1 LDLAL
6 AAEMLKVPI
15 GMGFD
20 DSSIGLA
27 GLALRGV
34 ARLLSQR
41 RQSVAIAQLRLSMAA
56 VFQRGSTGGQ
66 MAGTYV
72 IYYPPTAGHPYL
84 VVTFQSD
91 STLQVTAFDSEEEA
105 ETFIE
110 RNAPQL
116 PD

>member
-1 LDLAL
+1 
-6 AAEMLKVPI
+6 
-15 GMGFD
+15 
-20 DSSIGLA
+20 
-27 GLALRGV
+27 
-34 ARLLSQR
+34 
-41 RQSVAIAQLRLSMAA
+41 
-56 VFQRGSTGGQ
+56 